1 MRHYTGDP
9 VPLTL
14 LPEGGKRL
22 LGNARFTPLTRRLG
36 KYLNGRRPNRLSS
49 DRRLVDASLD
59 RHMSS
64 QPFTDSHLPH
74 ALLCLM

>member
-1 MRHYTGDP
+1 MRHYTGEP

-14 LPEGGKRL
+14 LAEGGKRL
-22 LGNARFTPLTRRLG
+22 RGNARFTPLTWRFG
-36 KYLNGRRPNRLSS
+36 KDLNGRRSNRLSS

-64 QPFTDSHLPH
+64 QLFTYSHLAH

>member
-1 MRHYTGDP
+1 MRHYISEL

-14 LPEGGKRL
+14 LAEGGKRL
-22 LGNARFTPLTRRLG
+22 RGNVRLTPLAGRLG
-36 KYLNGRRPNRLSS
+36 KHLNGRRSNRLSS

-59 RHMSS
+59 RYMSS
-64 QPFTDSHLPH
+64 QPFTDSRLTH